1 MSSLPNEI
9 LALTFHYLSK
19 TDVLQ
24 CQLTSKRWHEVSL
37 THLYSDVCVNSDK
50 KTFDY
55 VRTIS
60 NSPALGKHLKTIDFY
75 ELFNKGDNENILDK
89 LNMLETIIL
98 CCPNITKIDT
108 YNPDL
113 PFWVRI
119 GYAATQGQLSHLKTL
134 PTPDSENLESYI
146 YTALQFK
153 DSLTSLILGC
163 DSDSFQPQLA
173 DLAAYGILRD
183 QIDQFKNLQGLHL
196 NYLCN
201 KYLSYFDG
209 LIDKCYHLKKLTFD
223 VTIDTILQPN
233 EPEPTFCPRPDIQ
246 TFKCN
251 SRLINSDSQ
260 LEYVICKFPN
270 LKSLK
275 IESRLWGDPILN
287 CSGHTLIKFIRYVL
301 SIPDFEIQINVKE
314 EDILNI
320 WTEFIDAKNECK
332 NLSVS
337 YLEIDQPSDNL
348 CILGCG
354 KEGLTLILPSSAHGD
369 ELPHTRFF
377 SGAGRSVRSLE
388 LSHSNMSLRV
398 NGEASTNVD
407 WLFDILQLCPLAE
420 EIKIC
425 DLRFFSSSHHILQY
439 PSVNKLIIDGGNYH
453 DSSKL
458 LDCVSLNLPNLHKL
472 YLNFLYSKDNDSDP
486 ITINMPRTSLDLLA
500 WKEKSRNLRSFKG
513 TEVYIKLKTD
523 EGLKFYMG
531 ERHMMF
537 QIDSERYTSSWKHTR
552 FDINCKKLKELR
564 VRRSVAPNSDA
575 NLVF

>member
-9 LALTFHYLSK
+9 LTLTFRHLCK

-24 CQLTSKRWHEVSL
+24 CQLTSKRWHEASL
-37 THLYSDVCVNSDK
+37 TQLYSDVCVDSDK
-50 KTFDY
+50 KTLDY

-75 ELFNKGDNENILDK
+75 ELFNKGDSENVLDECDI
-89 LNMLETIIL
+89 LETIIL

-119 GYAATQGQLSHLKTL
+119 RYAATQGQLSYLKTL
-134 PTPDSENLESYI
+134 PTPDGENLESYI

-153 DSLTSLILGC
+153 DSLTSLTLSC

-173 DLAAYGILRD
+173 DLAAYGILYD
-183 QIDQFKNLQGLHL
+183 QIDQFKNLQDLHL

-209 LIDKCYHLKKLTFD
+209 LIDKCHHLKKLTFN
-223 VTIDTILQPN
+223 VTIDKILQPN
-233 EPEPTFCPRPDIQ
+233 EPEPTVCPRPDIQ
-246 TFKCN
+246 MFKCN
-251 SRLINSDSQ
+251 SRLINDDSQ
-260 LEYVICKFPN
+260 LEYLMYKFPC
-270 LKSLK
+270 LKSL
-275 IESRLWGDPILN
+275 EVDSRIWGDHILN
-287 CSGHTLIKFIRYVL
+287 CSGHTLIKFIRYTL

-320 WTEFIDAKNECK
+320 WTEFINAKNECK
-332 NLSVS
+332 NVSIS

-354 KEGLTLILPSSAHGD
+354 KEGLTVILPSSTRGD
-369 ELPHTRFF
+369 ELPHIRFF
-377 SGAGRSVRSLE
+377 SEAGRSVRSLE
-388 LSHSNMSLRV
+388 VSHSNMSLRI

-407 WLFDILQLCPLAE
+407 WLFEILQLCPIAE

-425 DLRFFSSSHHILQY
+425 DLRSFSSSHHILQY
-439 PSVNKLIIDGGNYH
+439 PSVNKLTIVGGNYH

-458 LDCVSLNLPNLHKL
+458 LDYVSLNLPNLKKL
-472 YLNFLYSKDNDSDP
+472 CLNFLYSKDNDSDP
-486 ITINMPRTSLDLLA
+486 ITINMPQTSLDLLT
-500 WKEKSRNLRSFKG
+500 WKEKSSNIRSFKG

-531 ERHMMF
+531 ERHMLF
-537 QIDSERYTSSWKHTR
+537 QIDSELYTSSWKHTR
-552 FDINCKKLKELR
+552 FDINCKNLTELR
-564 VRRSVAPNSDA
+564 VRRSVAPKSDA